1 MKVVVSTLNAKYIH
15 SSLALAYLE
24 EACHS
29 DNWELETF
37 EFTINDKLDHIMTSL
52 YRSQPDVLCFST
64 YIWNIE
70 ETLSLCQD
78 FKKISPQCLI
88 ILGGPEVSYDAATVL
103 QEHPCIDYIVRGEG
117 EITLC
122 QLLGQILEEKDIDEV
137 KGITYRYQ
145 GQVMENPDR
154 PLITELGSLPSP
166 FRRDFTPYKDRVIY
180 YESSRGCPFNCSYC
194 LSSTARGV
202 RFFPMERVKEELQYL
217 LKYELREIKL
227 VDRTF
232 NCNEK
237 RAREIM
243 QYIAEQGSST
253 RVHLEI
259 CADLLS
265 DEFIAFLGKLPAD
278 VFNFEIGIQS
288 TCPEALQ
295 AVHRVSHW
303 ETLRQNILQLR
314 SFNNIHLHLDLIAGL
329 PYESYTSFQDS
340 FNNVFSLQP
349 HMLQL
354 GFLKLLK
361 GSEIYRQHYEHGYRF
376 QTRPPYQVLANNY
389 ISYDEIIK
397 LQQIEEVL
405 NRYYNKNIVPGTIA
419 YAINKVY
426 HGNAFAFFED
436 FALYWEENELFGRG
450 HRRVKEYDILLNFL
464 NFRWPDRK
472 KEWNELIK
480 YDFLYHNLPH
490 PFPQGIERLE
500 PDGAGDLL
508 NTRLQDQAFLS
519 SLPGDWADSRYN
531 IRKHLHLEY
540 FIFDPIS
547 LTFLEQPLPLIFV
560 YHPVKKKAVGVINEA
575 GDRLIADL
583 YNNNQTNYKIF
594 CQS

>member
-1 MKVVVSTLNAKYIH
+1 MKVVLSTLNAKYIH

-29 DNWELETF
+29 DSWEIETL
-37 EFTINDKLDHIMTSL
+37 EFTINDKLDQIMTRL

-64 YIWNIE
+64 YIWNIK
-70 ETLSLCQD
+70 ETLSLCHD
-78 FKKISPQCLI
+78 FKKVSPECLI
-88 ILGGPEVSYDAATVL
+88 ILGGPEVSYDSASVL
-103 QEHPCIDYIVRGEG
+103 EEHPSIDYIVRGEG
-117 EITLC
+117 EISLRE
-122 QLLGQILEEKDIDEV
+122 LLGQIFAEKDVENIS
-137 KGITYRYQ
+137 GITYRYQ
-145 GQVMENPDR
+145 GQIKENSDR

-166 FRRDFTPYKDRVIY
+166 FGRDFTPYKDRVVY

-202 RFFPMERVKEELQYL
+202 RFFPMDRVKEELKHL

-237 RAREIM
+237 RAQEIM
-243 QYIAEQGSST
+243 QFIVEQGSST
-253 RVHLEI
+253 KVHLEI
-259 CADLLS
+259 CADVIS
-265 DEFIAFLGKLPAD
+265 DEFLEFLSKMPPNI
-278 VFNFEIGIQS
+278 FNFEIGIQS

-295 AVHRVSHW
+295 AVHRFSHW
-303 ETLRQNILQLR
+303 ENLRKNILQLR

-329 PYESYTSFQDS
+329 PYESYDRFQDS

-361 GSEIYRQHYEHGYRF
+361 GSEIYRQRHKHGYRF

-397 LQQIEEVL
+397 LQQIEELL
-405 NRYYNKNIVPGTIA
+405 NRYYNKAIVPTTIA
-419 YAINKVY
+419 HAISTVY
-426 HGNAFAFFED
+426 QGSAFIFFED

-450 HRRVKEYDILLNFL
+450 HRRVKEYDILLEFL
-464 NFRWPDRK
+464 NYHWPDRK

-480 YDFLYHNLPH
+480 YDFLHRNLPH
-490 PFPQGIERLE
+490 PFPKSIKRIKLE
-500 PDGAGDLL
+500 EGRDLL
-508 NTRLQDQAFLS
+508 NTCLQDQSFLDS
-519 SLPGDWADSRYN
+519 LPDSLPGTRQE
-531 IRKHLHLEY
+531 IRKHLYLEH
-540 FIFDPIS
+540 FAFNPF
-547 LTFLEQPLPLIFV
+547 TFTPLDESLPLIFI
-560 YHPVKKKAVGVINEA
+560 YHPIKKKAVDVINAAE
-575 GDRLIADL
+575 GQVFTRHL
-583 YNNNQTNYKIF
+583 
-594 CQS
+594 S

>member
-1 MKVVVSTLNAKYIH
+1 MKLVLSTLNAKYIH

-24 EACHS
+24 EACRS
-29 DNWELETF
+29 DSWELETL
-37 EFTINDKLDHIMTSL
+37 EFTINDKLDQIMTRL

-88 ILGGPEVSYDAATVL
+88 ILGGPEVSYDAATFL
-103 QEHPCIDYIVRGEG
+103 QEHPGIDYIVRGEG
-117 EITLC
+117 EITLR
-122 QLLGQILEEKDIDEV
+122 QLLGQILEEKSIDEI

-145 GQVMENPDR
+145 GQVKENPDR
-154 PLITELGSLPSP
+154 PLITNLGSLPSP
-166 FRRDFTPYKDRVIY
+166 FRRDFTSYKDRVVY

-202 RFFPMERVKEELQYL
+202 RFFPMERVKEELGHL
-217 LKYELREIKL
+217 LKYDLREIKL

-243 QYIAEQGSST
+243 QFIAEQGSST

-265 DEFIAFLGKLPAD
+265 DEFIAYLGQLPAD

-329 PYESYTSFQDS
+329 PYESYDRFQDS

-361 GSEIYRQHYEHGYRF
+361 GSEIYRQRHEHGYRF

-405 NRYYNKNIVPGTIA
+405 NRYYNKNIVPTTIE
-419 YAINKVY
+419 YGINQVY
-426 HGNAFAFFED
+426 QDNAFAFFED
-436 FALYWEENELFGRG
+436 FAFYWEKNNLFGRG
-450 HRRVKEYDILLNFL
+450 HRRVTEYDIILSFL
-464 NFRWPDRK
+464 NFRWPDHKR
-472 KEWNELIK
+472 EWNELIK
-480 YDFLYHNLPH
+480 YDFLSQNLPH
-490 PFPQGIERLE
+490 PFPQNIERLE
-500 PDGAGDLL
+500 SEEARDLL

-519 SLPGDWADSRYN
+519 SLPGDWTDSQQN

-540 FIFDPIS
+540 FTFDPLS
-547 LTFLEQPLPLIFV
+547 LTSLDNPLPLFFI
-560 YHPVKKKAVGVINEA
+560 YHPVKKKALGVINEA
-575 GDRLIADL
+575 GDRFLADL
-583 YNNNQTNYKIF
+583 
-594 CQS
+594 

>member
-1 MKVVVSTLNAKYIH
+1 MKVVLSTLNAKYIH

-24 EACHS
+24 EACCS
-29 DNWELETF
+29 DSWKLETL
-37 EFTINDKLDHIMTSL
+37 EFTINDKLDHIMTRL

-78 FKKISPQCLI
+78 FKNISPQCLI
-88 ILGGPEVSYDAATVL
+88 ILGGPEVSYDAAQVL
-103 QEHPCIDYIVRGEG
+103 QEHPEIDFIVRGEG
-117 EITLC
+117 EITLR
-122 QLLGQILEEKDIDEV
+122 QLLGQILLQGDVNEV
-137 KGITYRYQ
+137 RGVSYIHQ
-145 GQVMENPDR
+145 GQVKETPDR
-154 PLITELGSLPSP
+154 PLITDLGSLPSP
-166 FRRDFTPYKDRVIY
+166 FRRDFTPYKDRVVY

-202 RFFPMERVKEELQYL
+202 RFFPMERVKEELGHL

-243 QYIAEQGSST
+243 QFIAEQGSST

-265 DEFIAFLGKLPAD
+265 DEFIEFLGKLPAD
-278 VFNFEIGIQS
+278 ILNFEIGIQS

-303 ETLRQNILQLR
+303 ETLRKNILQLR

-329 PYESYTSFQDS
+329 PYESYTRFQDS
-340 FNNVFSLQP
+340 FNDVFSLQP

-361 GSEIYRQHYEHGYRF
+361 GSEIYQQRCEHGYRF
-376 QTRPPYQVLANNY
+376 QSRPPYQVLANNY

-397 LQQIEEVL
+397 LQQVEEIL
-405 NRYYNKNIVPGTIA
+405 NRYYNNEIVPVTIA
-419 YAINKVY
+419 YCINTVY
-426 HGNAFAFFED
+426 QDNAFAFFED
-436 FALYWEENELFGRG
+436 LAFYWEENELFGRG
-450 HRRVKEYDILLNFL
+450 HRRVKEYDILLDFL
-464 NFRWPDRK
+464 NYRWPERRR
-472 KEWNELIK
+472 EWNELIK
-480 YDFLYHNLPH
+480 FDFLNRNLPY
-490 PFPQGIERLE
+490 PFPEGIKRFRL
-500 PDGAGDLL
+500 DTAQDLFK
-508 NTRLQDQAFLS
+508 TCLQDQSFLS
-519 SLPGDWADSRYN
+519 SLPSDLADSRQN

-540 FIFDPIS
+540 FAFDPLS
-547 LTFLEQPLPLIFV
+547 LAPLEKPLPLVFI
-560 YHPVKKKAVGVINEA
+560 YHPVKKKALKVILA
-575 GDRLIADL
+575 TGDGFLTDR
-583 YNNNQTNYKIF
+583 
-594 CQS
+594 

>member
-1 MKVVVSTLNAKYIH
+1 MKVVLSTLNAKYIH

-24 EACHS
+24 EACRS
-29 DNWELETF
+29 YSWELETL
-37 EFTINDKLDHIMTSL
+37 EFTINDKLDHIMTRL

-78 FKKISPQCLI
+78 FKNISPQCLI
-88 ILGGPEVSYDAATVL
+88 ILGGPEVSYDAAQVL
-103 QEHPCIDYIVRGEG
+103 QEHPEIDFIVRGEG
-117 EITLC
+117 EITLR
-122 QLLGQILEEKDIDEV
+122 QLLGQILLQGDVNEV
-137 KGITYRYQ
+137 RGVSYIHQ
-145 GQVMENPDR
+145 GQVKETPDR
-154 PLITELGSLPSP
+154 PLITDLGSLPSP
-166 FRRDFTPYKDRVIY
+166 FRRDFTPYKDRVVY

-202 RFFPMERVKEELQYL
+202 RFFPMERVKEELGHL

-243 QYIAEQGSST
+243 QFIAEQGSST

-265 DEFIAFLGKLPAD
+265 DEFIEFLGKLPAD
-278 VFNFEIGIQS
+278 IFNFEIGIQS

-303 ETLRQNILQLR
+303 ETLRKNILQLR

-329 PYESYTSFQDS
+329 PYESYTRFQDS
-340 FNNVFSLQP
+340 FNDVFSLQP

-361 GSEIYRQHYEHGYRF
+361 GSEIYQQRCEHGYRF
-376 QTRPPYQVLANNY
+376 QSRPPYQVLANNY
-389 ISYDEIIK
+389 ISYGEIIK
-397 LQQIEEVL
+397 LQQVEEIL
-405 NRYYNKNIVPGTIA
+405 NRYYNNEIVPVTIA
-419 YAINKVY
+419 YCINTVY
-426 HGNAFAFFED
+426 QDNAFAFFED
-436 FALYWEENELFGRG
+436 LAFYWEENELFGRG
-450 HRRVKEYDILLNFL
+450 HRRVKEYDILLDFL
-464 NFRWPDRK
+464 NYRWPERRR
-472 KEWNELIK
+472 EWNELIK
-480 YDFLYHNLPH
+480 FDFLNRNLPY
-490 PFPQGIERLE
+490 PFPEGIKRFRL
-500 PDGAGDLL
+500 DTAQDLFK
-508 NTRLQDQAFLS
+508 TCLQDQSFLS
-519 SLPGDWADSRYN
+519 SLPSDLADSRQN

-540 FIFDPIS
+540 FAFDPLS
-547 LTFLEQPLPLIFV
+547 LAPLEKPLPLIFI
-560 YHPVKKKAVGVINEA
+560 YHPVKKKALKVILA
-575 GDRLIADL
+575 TGDGFLTDR
-583 YNNNQTNYKIF
+583 
-594 CQS
+594 